1 MPRHSL
7 DKLPQERLALELRRW
22 IDAAR
27 YSPSGPNGAVTV
39 QARNEVIRL
48 VTTNPV
54 SSLRQHVLHNIGCRR
69 RRWIYET
76 ALLLPPGEAR
86 ELLWAM
92 TCGHDR
98 AEVTA

>member
-1 MPRHSL
+1 MARPPL
-7 DKLPQERLALELRRW
+7 DQMPQERLALELRRW
-22 IDAAR
+22 IDAGRHALNE
-27 YSPSGPNGAVTV
+27 STKA

-48 VTTNPV
+48 VLANRV
-54 SSLRQHVLHNIGCRR
+54 SSQRQHVLHNLGCRR

-76 ALLLPPGEAR
+76 ALLLPPGETR

-98 AEVTA
+98 AEVPA